1 MTAESSSAATK
12 QGTVLSFLRDTHD
25 AFYFYKRPHCEVGE
39 FIEINRTKRSVFL
52 HTQNVYRVDKIN
64 WMYTDLT
71 CLASGE
77 RVRWHNTKLCR
88 YTSMVCWS
96 YCPVRFQIMLPV
108 PVNTTGGIFWDDLLE
123 SKIQQFA
130 NDNPGEWFVADT
142 SYCDPTPDGYRVM
155 IQHREKWGQLDLVL
169 KSREKLIAYCKE
181 LTEEL
186 RPADASDDFAITVF
200 P

>member
-1 MTAESSSAATK
+1 MTPDSSSAATK
-12 QGTVLSFLRDTHD
+12 GTFLSFLQDSHD

-52 HTQNVYRVDKIN
+52 HTQNVYRVDKIA

-88 YTSMVCWS
+88 YTSIVRWS

-108 PVNTTGGIFWDDLLE
+108 NTTDGMFWDIWLE
-123 SKIQQFA
+123 RKIRQFA
-130 NDNPGEWFVADT
+130 NDNPGEWFVACT
-142 SYCDPTPDGYRVM
+142 SYCDPTADGYRVM
-155 IQHREKWGQLDLVL
+155 IQ
-169 KSREKLIAYCKE
+169 
-181 LTEEL
+181 
-186 RPADASDDFAITVF
+186 
-200 P
+200 

>member
-1 MTAESSSAATK
+1 MTDKSAAITFPR
-12 QGTVLSFLRDTHD
+12 LILRFFRDSLD
-25 AFYFYKRPHCEVGE
+25 AIDFYNGHPCKVGE
-39 FIEINRTKRSVFL
+39 FIEFDQPNDSVFL
-52 HTQNVYRVDKIN
+52 NTLNVYRVDKIA
-64 WMYTDLT
+64 WMYTEVT
-71 CLASGE
+71 CLANGE
-77 RVRWHNTKLCR
+77 RVRWHNSSLCR
-88 YTSMVCWS
+88 YRSMTCWS

-108 PVNTTGGIFWDDLLE
+108 PVNTTDGIFWDSLLK
-123 SKIQQFA
+123 SKIRQFS
-130 NDNPGEWFVADT
+130 NDNPGEWFVACT

-186 RPADASDDFAITVF
+186 RPVDASDDFAITVF